1 MAFQYNITIFCV
13 YLIEITINWKYLKF
27 FLCSE
32 TCFIL
37 LLDNLKCSK
46 DVRNTMRNFPTP
58 MYNSAYMYVI
68 YKLFLNLVIY
78 YLDLGMAKHFF
89 FVEITKSFYWF
100 INCFFHNITLTNI
113 NGKLLL
119 YTLLTDNEYI

>member
-1 MAFQYNITIFCV
+1 M
-13 YLIEITINWKYLKF
+13 F

-32 TCFIL
+32 TYFIL

-46 DVRNTMRNFPTP
+46 TVRNTMCNFPTP

-68 YKLFLNLVIY
+68 YKLFLNLASY

-89 FVEITKSFYWF
+89 FVKITKGFYLF
-100 INCFFHNITLTNI
+100 MHCYSHNITQTNV
-113 NGKLLL
+113 NG
-119 YTLLTDNEYI
+119 